1 MSLLQV
7 LCHDVTID
15 GARLGVMAGV
25 ATSVETRQHN
35 SSWWRHDVIE
45 ASTSHVTNNSVAKVL
60 CIIFIPFFTVFKD
73 LYTTPDLPSR
83 SSWRHGQLKR
93 HRMRHE
99 LWRKF
104 RRGKYKQKTID
115 EAQWHVWQALQ
126 RKQKLY
132 TNCSWWRHDVVEAC
146 FSAIRVKLFY
156 FPEEFNTRYFIQV
169 CTVDL

>member
-45 ASTSHVTNNSVAKVL
+45 ASTSHVTNKSVAKVL
-60 CIIFIPFFTVFKD
+60 CIIFTHFLRYSRTSI
-73 LYTTPDLPSR
+73 TPDLPSR

-99 LWRKF
+99 FWRKF

-115 EAQWHVWQALQ
+115 EAQWHVNLLNWSVYSWLLIYVNLLLWLKYFALYC
-126 RKQKLY
+126 K
-132 TNCSWWRHDVVEAC
+132 
-146 FSAIRVKLFY
+146 
-156 FPEEFNTRYFIQV
+156 
-169 CTVDL
+169 